1 MKKILVGLAVLA
13 VIAVVGAAVYERI
26 GRPSIPDA
34 PTYSSASSQGSTN
47 AATTQAAL
55 QVRPGDMVLGKPD
68 AKVTIFEYA
77 SLTCP
82 HCAHFHEATLPALK
96 QQYIDTGK
104 VKLVFRDFPLDG
116 LALRAAM
123 VAHCAGNER
132 YFGMLGTLFA
142 RQAQWATAQDP
153 LLAIAAIARQGGMS
167 EEEFKACLANKTVEK
182 TVLDSAL
189 EANKG
194 LGVNATPSF
203 FINGTKYPGALT
215 IEQIR
220 EIVDP
225 LIGTN

>member
-1 MKKILVGLAVLA
+1 
-13 VIAVVGAAVYERI
+13 
-26 GRPSIPDA
+26 
-34 PTYSSASSQGSTN
+34 
-47 AATTQAAL
+47 
-55 QVRPGDMVLGKPD
+55 
-68 AKVTIFEYA
+68 
-77 SLTCP
+77 
-82 HCAHFHEATLPALK
+82 
-96 QQYIDTGK
+96 
-104 VKLVFRDFPLDG
+104 
-116 LALRAAM
+116 M